1 MAGQVAAQRLGF
13 LDGEDRRVLDGA
25 VRDAERV
32 EPGQE
37 LLRIEHGACR
47 LYPIEHAVF
56 QPLAK
61 GSEKPYQRRLPATY
75 PAGYGARA

>member
-1 MAGQVAAQRLGF
+1 M
-13 LDGEDRRVLDGA
+13 LDGA
-25 VRDAERV
+25 VGDAESV
-32 EPGQE
+32 EAGEQ
-37 LLRIEHGACR
+37 LVRIEHGVGRIAMKR
-47 LYPIEHAVF
+47 AFH